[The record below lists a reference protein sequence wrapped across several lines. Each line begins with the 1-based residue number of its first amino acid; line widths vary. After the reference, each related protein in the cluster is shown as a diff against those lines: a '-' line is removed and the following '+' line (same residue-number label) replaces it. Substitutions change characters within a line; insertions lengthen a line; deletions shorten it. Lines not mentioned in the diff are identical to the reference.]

1 MGEKDSKVVDK
12 IISRYGDELKNKKTL
27 LVETEKQIDDL
38 GQDKNW
44 LDWVEKYGE
53 TMELNTYNEKKQK
66 DFLQGVL
73 DKIVVKGDYGL
84 DRDGKKKIQNGHT
97 INFHF
102 KMKIVDDALEVEE
115 GTKPRKYKV
124 VEGKKTDTTNEVMK
138 FVSKRNRVKKKQR
151 AG

>member
-1 MGEKDSKVVDK
+1 M
-12 IISRYGDELKNKKTL
+12 
-27 LVETEKQIDDL
+27 
-38 GQDKNW
+38 
-44 LDWVEKYGE
+44 DWIE
-53 TMELNTYNEKKQK
+53 MERKM
-66 DFLQGVL
+66 
-73 DKIVVKGDYGL
+73 
-84 DRDGKKKIQNGHT
+84 IQNGHT